1 MNETSLALF
10 LKNKCDL
17 DWRGDTLIGWIYHTD
32 LLEFT
37 NYIGDDYLCDSGI
50 DANLQR
56 SQIAIELNELL
67 EYAGISP
74 EELLPKG
81 E

>member
-1 MNETSLALF
+1 MKETSLALF

-17 DWRGDTLIGWIYHTD
+17 DWRSDTLIGWINHTD

-37 NYIGDDYLCDSGI
+37 NYVGDDYLCDGGI
-50 DANLQR
+50 DVNLQR
-56 SQIAIELNELL
+56 TQIAIELDDLL

-74 EELLPKG
+74 EDLLPKN